1 MKYNPQTIALRT
13 RKLGL
18 LILNAR
24 QVARRTE
31 EECAQVLGVSTHA
44 YQEIEKGQQAP
55 TLPQLEL
62 LAYYLNVPLEQ
73 FYSNQALSTEKPGL
87 AETTRVQT
95 LRQKMIGTTLRMVRS
110 AQNMSIQDLSLK
122 SGLSIITLEKYEAGT
137 DPIPL
142 TELEVL
148 AQVLETPIE
157 KFTDQ
162 RGLVGSWRQ
171 QQELTRTFLDL
182 PTELQEFICNPVNR
196 PYLALAVK
204 LSGLSVERLRTVA
217 EGLLEITY

>member
-24 QVARRTE
+24 QVARRSE
-31 EECAQVLGVSTHA
+31 EECAQVIGLST
-44 YQEIEKGQQAP
+44 QEYHGIETGQQAP

-62 LAYYLNVPLEQ
+62 LAYFLNVPLGQ
-73 FYSNQALSTEKPGL
+73 FWSNQTLSNEQPEL
-87 AETTRVQT
+87 SETKRIQI

-110 AQNMSIQDLSLK
+110 AQNISIQDLSLK
-122 SGLSIITLEKYEAGT
+122 SGLSIITLEKYEAGNE
-137 DPIPL
+137 PISLP
-142 TELEVL
+142 ELEIL
-148 AQVLETPIE
+148 AAILDTSVE

-162 RGLVGSWRQ
+162 HGLVGSWRQ
-171 QQELTRTFLDL
+171 KQELTRTFLEL
-182 PTELQEFICNPVNR
+182 PSDLQEFICNPVNR
-196 PYLALAVK
+196 PYLELAVK

>member
-1 MKYNPQTIALRT
+1 LKYNPQTAALRT

-24 QVARRTE
+24 QIARRSE
-31 EECAQVLGVSTHA
+31 DECAQVVGVSTQEYH
-44 YQEIEKGQQAP
+44 EIETGQHAP

-62 LAYYLNVPLEQ
+62 LAYFLNVPLEQ
-73 FYSNQALSTEKPGL
+73 FWSNQALSNEQPEL
-87 AETTRVQT
+87 AETKRVQT

-110 AQNMSIQDLSLK
+110 SQNISIQDLSLK
-122 SGLSIITLEKYEAGT
+122 SGLSIITLEKYEAGSE
-137 DPIPL
+137 PIPL
-142 TELEVL
+142 PELEILAAVL
-148 AQVLETPIE
+148 DTPVE
-157 KFTDQ
+157 NFTDQ

-171 QQELTRTFLDL
+171 QQELTRSFLEL
-182 PTELQEFICNPVNR
+182 PSELQEFICNPVNR

-204 LSGLSVERLRTVA
+204 LSDLSVEKLRTVA